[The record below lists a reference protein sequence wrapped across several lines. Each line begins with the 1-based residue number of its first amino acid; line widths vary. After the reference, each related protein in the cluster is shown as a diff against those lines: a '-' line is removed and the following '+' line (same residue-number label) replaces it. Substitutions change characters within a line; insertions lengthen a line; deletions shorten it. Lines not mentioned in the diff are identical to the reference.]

1 MLRGMRPLG
10 APLQLEKRRLR
21 AIELLRSGKPHRW
34 VAAKLGASLSSV
46 VRWQQAFRKEGR
58 SGLKPLPTPGRPALL
73 SGGQKQQLARV
84 LLKSPLKTGYST
96 DLWTLSRVRR
106 EIEGRFGIRYSLPNV
121 WKIMIGLGWTC
132 QKPVK
137 RARERDEKAI
147 AHWKRYRWPHIK
159 KRRKTWRPSGLPRR
173 KRFPSGSERGP
184 DVGA

>member
-1 MLRGMRPLG
+1 MRPLG

-21 AIELLRSGKPHRW
+21 AIELLRIGKPHRW
-34 VAAKLGASLSSV
+34 IAAKLNASLSSV
-46 VRWQQAFRKEGR
+46 VRWQQAFRKAGR
-58 SGLKPLPTPGRPALL
+58 SGLKPLPAPGRPALL
-73 SGGQKQQLARV
+73 SAGQKRQLARI

-106 EIEGRFGIRYSLPNV
+106 EIENRFGVRYSLANV
-121 WKIMIGLGWTC
+121 WNIMIRLGWSC

-173 KRFPSGSERGP
+173 KRLPSGPERGP